1 MDVTFKNELDKQK
14 LPNVLTVR
22 FNILYTQH
30 FSLEKQ
36 HCIL

>member
-1 MDVTFKNELDKQK
+1 MDVTFKNELENKNYQMI
-14 LPNVLTVR
+14 LTVR
-22 FNILYTQH
+22 FKILYTQH